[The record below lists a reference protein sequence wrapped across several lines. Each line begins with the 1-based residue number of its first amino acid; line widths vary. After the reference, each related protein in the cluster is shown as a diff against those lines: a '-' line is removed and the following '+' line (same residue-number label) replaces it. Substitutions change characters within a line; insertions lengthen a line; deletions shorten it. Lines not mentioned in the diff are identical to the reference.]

1 MQSLTAIVVAVVA
14 TIRLLLCNFFPIFF
28 SSRKK
33 VNEPKE
39 NPPCW
44 KTGFRREAHT
54 RRTTAVGRPVVD
66 INGPCLRSKK
76 AHIRKLNEIISHAL
90 NKTLVDYTQYDAH
103 VVKMIL
109 WLHKRDHSKILLY
122 PLQKSWLK
130 IIFIKLQIRF
140 VYYLVFIFVHIYLTY
155 I

>member
-1 MQSLTAIVVAVVA
+1 MA

-66 INGPCLRSKK
+66 VNGPCLRSKK
-76 AHIRKLNEIISHAL
+76 AHIRKLNEIIPHAL
-90 NKTLVDYTQYDAH
+90 NETSVDYTRYAH
-103 VVKMIL
+103 VVKTIL
-109 WLHKRDHSKILLY
+109 LLHKRDRSKILLY
-122 PLQKSWLK
+122 HFPK
-130 IIFIKLQIRF
+130 ILVENNFHQIANSICL
-140 VYYLVFIFVHIYLTY
+140 LVSFHFCTHITIYH
-155 I
+155 IIR